1 MMISVHE
8 ADQILQKHLFL
19 SEKTTVG
26 IDDAFGRILAE
37 DLCADRDQPP
47 FNRVTMDGIAIRFAD
62 YETGIR
68 TFKLQAQ
75 QFAGE
80 QQLTLNSE
88 VGFCI
93 ETATGASLPLEADT
107 VIPYEWL
114 RAEDD
119 QFTLGDF
126 TLALGKNIH
135 RRGSD
140 LKAGE
145 VVIKA
150 GSLLG
155 SAELAAAASFGHITL
170 PVYSQPRIAII
181 STGDELV
188 DEGETPLPHQIRR
201 SNTRAIASL
210 LMQHFE
216 VDVYHIEDDVKQLT
230 NSVSKLMANY
240 DVLVFS
246 GGVSKGKRDFLPAI
260 LEDLSVK
267 KHFHKVRQRPGKPL
281 FFGSNETVSVFGLP
295 GNPVSA
301 FMCTVRYVLP
311 WLLKS
316 TNVKTRPAS
325 AVITADH
332 HFEPELTLFLP
343 VKTSVIDGQLVA
355 TPVRGNGSGD
365 FTQLI
370 GADGFIELHEE
381 TTTFNKGE
389 AHPFYPFR

>member
-1 MMISVHE
+1 MISVHE
-8 ADQILQKHLFL
+8 ADEILQNHLFK
-19 SEKTTVG
+19 SEKIT
-26 IDDAFGRILAE
+26 IDIDQAFGRILAE
-37 DLCADRDQPP
+37 DLHADRDQPP
-47 FNRVTMDGIAIRFAD
+47 FNRVTMDGISIRFED
-62 YETGIR
+62 YQNGIR

-80 QQLTLNSE
+80 QQLTLTSE
-88 VGFCI
+88 PGFCI
-93 ETATGASLPLEADT
+93 ETATGASLPLAADT

-114 RAEDD
+114 SVADN
-119 QFTLGDF
+119 QFTIGEF
-126 TLALGKNIH
+126 AVELGKNIH
-135 RRGSD
+135 RQGSD

-150 GSLLG
+150 GAQLG
-155 SAELAAAASFGHITL
+155 SAELAAAVSFGHLAL

-188 DEGETPLPHQIRR
+188 DESETPLPHQIRR

-216 VDVYHIEDDVKQLT
+216 VDVYHIEDDENQLT
-230 NSVSKLMANY
+230 DSVSKLIANY

-267 KHFHKVRQRPGKPL
+267 KLFHKVKQRPGKPL
-281 FFGSNETVSVFGLP
+281 YFGTNESITVFGLP

-316 TNVKTRPAS
+316 TKVKIRPAS

-332 HFEPELTLFLP
+332 HFEPHLTLFLP
-343 VKTSVIDGQLVA
+343 AKTSVIDGQLVA
-355 TPVRGNGSGD
+355 TPIRGNGSGD